1 MVIVYTKTI
10 LDDIINLSILKTKH
24 IGISIMN
31 TIVWNQKFSRQETEN
46 AIVKFEGRSHQQIYS
61 DIIDEVNK
69 TAHKSK
75 KDFVSAYIAKKHRL
89 GRA

>member
-1 MVIVYTKTI
+1 
-10 LDDIINLSILKTKH
+10 
-24 IGISIMN
+24 MN
-31 TIVWNQKFSRQETEN
+31 TTAQSQIVWNQKFTRQEVESS
-46 AIVKFEGRSHQQIYS
+46 IIKFEGRNHQQIYN